1 MREVFALLE
10 RVAPTDVTVL
20 IKGETGTGKELAVRS
35 LHRYGSRSRRAL
47 VVFDCAGVAPNL
59 IESELFG
66 HVKGAFTGATSDTP
80 GVFERAMGGTVFID
94 EIGELPLKLQPRLL
108 RVLDSRTVRRLGDT
122 RDYPIDVRVV
132 AATHRNLPKMV
143 RAGDFRQDLFFRLSV
158 VEIEIPPLR
167 NRMSDLEPLIRHF
180 LASQGWNPS
189 ANLEGDNL
197 DMLRAYHWP
206 GNIRELRNAIERAVS
221 LAKQPGLTFDELQFD
236 IGHVGLEVT
245 APQINFNLPFKEAK
259 AAAVERFEAEYL
271 AVLMKGSGNNLSRA
285 ARSAE
290 LDRGYLRNLLRR
302 HGLLPSA
309 SAEQSGEPQ
318 EFEHLGDRDITQP
331 GGIERPKKPSK

>member
-1 MREVFALLE
+1 
-10 RVAPTDVTVL
+10 
-20 IKGETGTGKELAVRS
+20 
-35 LHRYGSRSRRAL
+35 
-47 VVFDCAGVAPNL
+47 
-59 IESELFG
+59 
-66 HVKGAFTGATSDTP
+66 
-80 GVFERAMGGTVFID
+80 
-94 EIGELPLKLQPRLL
+94 LKLQPRLL

-167 NRMSDLEPLIRHF
+167 NRMDDLEPLIRHF
-180 LASQGWNPS
+180 LASQAWTPS
-189 ANLEGDNL
+189 ADMEGDNL
-197 DMLRAYHWP
+197 ELLRAYHWP
-206 GNIRELRNAIERAVS
+206 GNVRELRNAIERAVS
-221 LAKQPGLTFDELQFD
+221 LANQPGLTFDELQFD
-236 IGHVGLEVT
+236 IGHAGLEVT

-302 HGLLPSA
+302 HGLLSRAPA
-309 SAEQSGEPQ
+309 GQTEDPQ
-318 EFEHLGDRDITQP
+318 ELEPLGDKDVTQP